1 MTKPL
6 VFMAMPHYCGQVHAD
21 AAKSF
26 WCEACVDDSIDTLTV
41 DHGSSL
47 LANCFNSFWA
57 LALNW
62 RDERRR
68 PDFANQYAGRPI
80 THFAMLHADIAA
92 APGWLNTLMAEME
105 ATDADIVSA
114 VVPIKSVD
122 GTTSTAISSDDP
134 FRVTRRLTMHEVM
147 QLPET
152 FDAEACGY
160 PHRTILA
167 NTGCWLA
174 RFDRTWNEAVHFEI
188 KDKIVLDAAGQYVP
202 KVCPEDWNFSRMV
215 WNLGGKIVATR
226 KVKVRHVGASAF
238 TNDHAWGALEIDH
251 MADGQVLPVFAGK
264 KSSLGTPSVG
274 AGDGLRLSP
283 VLSAEGV

>member
-1 MTKPL
+1 MPKPL
-6 VFMAMPHYCGQVHAD
+6 VFMAMPHYSGQIHAD

-26 WCEACVDDSIDTLTV
+26 WCESVNDDSIDTLTV

-62 RDERRR
+62 RDEKNR
-68 PDFANQYAGRPI
+68 PEFAGQFKGRPI

-92 APGWLNTLMAEME
+92 APGWLNILMDELNR
-105 ATDADIVSA
+105 TDADIVSA
-114 VVPIKSVD
+114 VVPIKSGD

-134 FRVTRRLTMHEVM
+134 FRVTRRLTMKEVM

-160 PHRTILA
+160 PGRTILA

-174 RFDRTWNEAVHFEI
+174 RFDRMWNEAVHFEI
-188 KDKIVLDAAGQYVP
+188 RDKIVLDASGQYCP
-202 KVCPEDWNFSRMV
+202 KVAPEDWNFSQQV
-215 WNLGGKIVATR
+215 ANLGGKIVATR
-226 KVKVRHVGASAF
+226 KVKVRHVGNATFDNS
-238 TNDHAWGALEIDH
+238 HAWGTLDIDH
-251 MADGQVLPVFAGK
+251 MADGQTLPVLAG
-264 KSSLGTPSVG
+264 
-274 AGDGLRLSP
+274 
-283 VLSAEGV
+283 